1 MSNLPSA
8 FKGQKGEAE
17 YMAAYEATMQL
28 WPVPYESIDIQSR
41 FGSTHLVVCGPEDAP
56 PLVLLH
62 CFFTS
67 LTVWAYNIA
76 DMSHNY
82 RVYAL
87 DMMGQ
92 PSKSIPDQPI
102 SNREEMAEWLTGIL
116 DALGIRQ
123 TDLVGYSYGGFAA
136 LNYAMRA
143 PDRIKKL
150 ILLSPAGGLVPLW
163 KQFYIRGMLSATL
176 SSLSRFTT
184 NILWFN
190 WFFYKPNLKN
200 ENTQRIFNRLSN
212 QFALGMKY
220 FRMGPTVLPFT
231 YKDEELRS
239 VRNPTLLLIGQQEA
253 LYDPVAAIE
262 RAKKL
267 IPKIQTGLIPQASHD
282 LPVSKAEIVD
292 QKILKFLKG

>member
-1 MSNLPSA
+1 MSNLPPA
-8 FKGQKGEAE
+8 FKSPKGEAK
-17 YMAAYEATMQL
+17 YMAAYEATTRL
-28 WPVPYESIDIQSR
+28 WPVPYESMDIPSR
-41 FGSTHLVVCGPEDAP
+41 FGSTHLVVCGPKDAP

-76 DMSHNY
+76 DFNRNY
-82 RVYAL
+82 RVYVL

-136 LNYAMRA
+136 LNYAMRV

-176 SSLSRFTT
+176 SSLSQYTT

-200 ENTQRIFNRLSN
+200 ENTRRIFDCLSN

-220 FRMGPTVLPFT
+220 FRLASTVLPFT
-231 YKDEELRS
+231 YKDEDLRS
-239 VRNPTLLLIGQQEA
+239 VRNPILLLIGKQEA

-267 IPKIQTGLIPQASHD
+267 IPNIQTELIPQASHD